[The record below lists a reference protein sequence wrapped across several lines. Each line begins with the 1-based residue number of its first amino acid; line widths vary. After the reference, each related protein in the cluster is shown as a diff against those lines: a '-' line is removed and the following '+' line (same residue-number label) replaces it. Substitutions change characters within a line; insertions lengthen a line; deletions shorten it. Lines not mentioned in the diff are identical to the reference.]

1 MPYIVFV
8 KENSCLPHRPR
19 TETSA
24 HTGQPLT
31 PGAVIDPQGILGIWE
46 NTEYIHQSHTTPHSH
61 RSLDFQGRLLLYCVV
76 KVEHAPAIITTLV
89 NIDVNNLSTSV
100 TETSSLFPKYFAL
113 PFQTKPLSSDV
124 LILEPVLLIS
134 PSAFTSRRGQGSPDT
149 A

>member
-76 KVEHAPAIITTLV
+76 KVERSVRRAGDHYHTRQYRCQQPLYFSHR
-89 NIDVNNLSTSV
+89 NFLSFPKIFCPPLSN
-100 TETSSLFPKYFAL
+100 ETSQLGRPH
-113 PFQTKPLSSDV
+113 P
-124 LILEPVLLIS
+124 
-134 PSAFTSRRGQGSPDT
+134 
-149 A
+149 